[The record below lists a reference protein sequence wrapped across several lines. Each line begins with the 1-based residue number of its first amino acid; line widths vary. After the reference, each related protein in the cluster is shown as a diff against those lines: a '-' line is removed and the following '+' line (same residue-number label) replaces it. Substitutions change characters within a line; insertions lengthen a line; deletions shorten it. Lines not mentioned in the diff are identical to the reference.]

1 MGYDFGINRTQ
12 RKTVRTLLAFL
23 LSIACLPSFAADIR
37 VPMVSPT
44 RSMGGIM
51 IEGEIVE
58 GDYAKFEKLVMQ
70 IFNPGVVWLASP
82 GGDLVEAMRIGRLI
96 RELKLSVWAP
106 PKSGPLFPMVDS
118 KRNAVCASA
127 CFFIYAAG
135 VERKGE
141 VLGIHRPYMSASAYR
156 RMGLDEAALRQS
168 VAMKVSGD
176 YLREMGISSAL
187 VERMNGIGSEKIVWL
202 TESEA
207 SDLTGFIPEYT
218 EWFKA
223 NCPPTIGRD
232 GNLDQEK
239 MFGCRSKLLEEEQ
252 KGAKLGWLVRSA
264 QKK

>member
-1 MGYDFGINRTQ
+1 M
-12 RKTVRTLLAFL
+12 RTLIVFL
-23 LSIACLPSFAADIR
+23 FAIICLPSFAADVR
-37 VPMVSPT
+37 VPMYSPT

-51 IEGEIVE
+51 IEGEIVD

-82 GGDLVEAMRIGRLI
+82 GGDLVEAMKIGRLV

-118 KRNAVCASA
+118 KKNAVCASA

-141 VLGIHRPYMSASAYR
+141 ILGVHRPYMSATAYR

-168 VAMKVSGD
+168 VVMKVSGD
-176 YLREMGISSAL
+176 YLKEMGISSNL
-187 VERMNGIGSEKIVWL
+187 VERMNGIDSEKIVWL
-202 TESEA
+202 TETETSA
-207 SDLTGFIPEYT
+207 LAGFIPEYT

-223 NCPPTIGRD
+223 NCPPVIGRD
-232 GNLDQEK
+232 GNLDQER
-239 MFGCRSKLLEEEQ
+239 MIECRSKLLEEEQ
-252 KGAKLGWLVRSA
+252 KGAKFGWLIRSA